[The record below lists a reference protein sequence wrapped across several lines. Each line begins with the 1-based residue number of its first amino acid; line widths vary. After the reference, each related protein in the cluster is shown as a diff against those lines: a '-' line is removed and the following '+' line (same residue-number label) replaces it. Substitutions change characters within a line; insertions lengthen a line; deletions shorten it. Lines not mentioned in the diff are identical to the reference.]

1 MIAKT
6 KSATPA
12 EKSQQGFVT
21 SSSHPPMLRF
31 CRAAL
36 IHDRKGQ
43 LLRIERGAEEGGRA
57 RHREGQKSII
67 GTPATGDL
75 LRSGQVAGQSE
86 SEVRVAL
93 PWSRQAQAQ
102 LSNAPKP
109 AAFAGISP
117 LAAVS
122 KARRGYLKALWA
134 AWWRNAPPLQP
145 LSLAPRVCFPHRA
158 CVAGGWRWCCF
169 PRRPAGP

>member
-1 MIAKT
+1 MNAKA
-6 KSATPA
+6 KSATRA

-21 SSSHPPMLRF
+21 ISSHPADAAFF

-57 RHREGQKSII
+57 RHREGQTSII

-102 LSNAPKP
+102 FAHAPKP
-109 AAFAGISP
+109 TPLAGISP

-122 KARRGYLKALWA
+122 KARRGCLRVLQA
-134 AWWRNAPPLQP
+134 AVRRDVPPLQP
-145 LSLAPRVCFPHRA
+145 LSLAP
-158 CVAGGWRWCCF
+158 
-169 PRRPAGP
+169 